1 MFLFADEKEDAHM
14 FQVLREGHPEEV
26 GMSAQGIVRAEKT
39 VQHLVDI
46 GNTPSVVALI
56 ARDGVIV
63 SHQAYGTNGIAP
75 GAQAL
80 TRDAI
85 FPVCSISKSITAA
98 CIMMLVEEGLIGLKR
113 PICDYLPELGHD
125 EKNNIRVNNLLTHTS
140 GFDDGE
146 IYKFIEQKKD
156 VEIPSCEPYESKR
169 VHDILYLMQDM
180 PVTRKPGEIMIYSSL
195 GFQMLGEIIARVSKM
210 PFHVFVDQRLFQP
223 LGMKDSM
230 FYVTDE
236 FKARVVQRD
245 KSSFMSDW
253 LTSDDCL
260 VSTSA
265 AGGMFST
272 AYDLAIFC
280 SMLQNHGKYN
290 GIRLLS
296 PVSVIEMTRNQ
307 IPGVASTYRM
317 EYFPEAFWG
326 YGLGINGTKMDGAA
340 MFSPQAYSHWG
351 AAGVFFCV
359 DPVYRTIQI
368 YLSVEVIHERIGF
381 DIYADVFNDVALSA
395 IETL

>member
-1 MFLFADEKEDAHM
+1 MFK
-14 FQVLREGHPEEV
+14 VLRDGNPEEV
-26 GMSAQGIVRAEKT
+26 GMSGRGIERAEKT
-39 VQHLVDI
+39 LQHLVDI
-46 GNTPSVVALI
+46 GNTPSAVALI

-63 SHQAYGTNGIAP
+63 SHKAYGTNGIAP
-75 GAQAL
+75 DASPL

-85 FPVCSISKSITAA
+85 FPMCSISKSITAA
-98 CIMMLVEEGLIGLKR
+98 CIMMLAEEGLIGLKR
-113 PICDYLPELGHD
+113 PICDYLPELAHD
-125 EKNNIRVNNLLTHTS
+125 EKNNIRVFHLLTHTS
-140 GFDDGE
+140 GFDDSE
-146 IYKFIEQKKD
+146 IYEYVNKKKD
-156 VEIPSCEPYESKR
+156 VEIPPSEPFENKH

-180 PVTRKPGEIMIYSSL
+180 PVARKPGELMIYSSL
-195 GFQMLGEIIARVSKM
+195 GFQMLGEIIARVSKK

-230 FYVTDE
+230 FIVTDA
-236 FKARVVQRD
+236 FKPRVVQRD

-253 LTSDDCL
+253 LTTDDCL
-260 VSTSA
+260 ASTSA

-280 SMLQNHGKYN
+280 SLLQNFGEYN
-290 GIRLLS
+290 GVRLLS
-296 PVSVIEMTRNQ
+296 PVSVMEMTRNQ

-326 YGLGINGTKMDGAA
+326 YGLGINGPKMDGAA

-395 IETL
+395 IEKL